1 MSLNTSLS
9 LMSRMNYNEDYDTL
23 YIIEEYGDFDLSII
37 NENDCSFNEI
47 NAFLN
52 IVNVKYE
59 YSLEIE
65 EKTCKMNDLKNYFD
79 FIKIIHNFQN
89 QRNEINVLILNNKKY
104 TPDDILKK
112 INEKAIFGN
121 TIRKTLNLKKFPIVN
136 YILEEAKNES
146 NYTFY
151 DHVFFLKEKKE
162 QVQDNK
168 VVLKILDELKIKIN
182 KIENNYNNEFQEI
195 NTKLAMI
202 LSLYGK

>member
-121 TIRKTLNLKKFPIVN
+121 TIRKTLNIKKFPIVN
-136 YILEEAKNES
+136 YILEEAKN
-146 NYTFY
+146 
-151 DHVFFLKEKKE
+151 
-162 QVQDNK
+162 
-168 VVLKILDELKIKIN
+168 
-182 KIENNYNNEFQEI
+182 
-195 NTKLAMI
+195 
-202 LSLYGK
+202 

>member
-151 DHVFFLKEKKE
+151 DHVFLLKEKKE

-168 VVLKILDELKIKIN
+168 VVLKILDELKNKIN

-195 NTKLAMI
+195 NKKLAMI

>member
-168 VVLKILDELKIKIN
+168 KVLEILDELKIKIN